1 MRPNVGLLLCGR
13 HRTGQDHRHRQL
25 EYDLVMRQGARVAH
39 MGFEDTRRDV
49 RLLSIHV
56 SDRLD
61 MEPRSDDAMRAVR
74 REIFGAGN
82 V

>member
-1 MRPNVGLLLCGR
+1 MWDCYHVAGTGLGK
-13 HRTGQDHRHRQL
+13 TIAIAEL